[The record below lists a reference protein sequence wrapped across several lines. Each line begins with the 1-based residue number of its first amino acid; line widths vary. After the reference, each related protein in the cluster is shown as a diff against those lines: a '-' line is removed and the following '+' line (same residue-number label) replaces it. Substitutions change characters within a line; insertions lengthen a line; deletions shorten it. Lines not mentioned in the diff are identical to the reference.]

1 MVFSP
6 SFAQSPVYDY
16 MAFRPFWQMVFGR
29 SYGSACI
36 PAVPEKQNPARMGG
50 ELLLAEGAGFDLLC
64 GAGRLGLRHAPGMP
78 PSALGFESCSFSE
91 NKTPPRW
98 AEFCFLANN
107 PDFDTVTPSWKSG
120 VSLMPKWGQ
129 VDRAWGQIVNY
140 VNHMGSKNPAGAC
153 PAGLLFF
160 VYLVAGL
167 LDHSE

>member
-1 MVFSP
+1 
-6 SFAQSPVYDY
+6 
-16 MAFRPFWQMVFGR
+16 
-29 SYGSACI
+29 
-36 PAVPEKQNPARMGG
+36 
-50 ELLLAEGAGFDLLC
+50 LLC
-64 GAGRLGLRHAPGMP
+64 HHHSTKRKERQFYQNYRFFM
-78 PSALGFESCSFSE
+78 
-91 NKTPPRW
+91 
-98 AEFCFLANN
+98 ANN

>member
-1 MVFSP
+1 MNP
-6 SFAQSPVYDY
+6 PARY
-16 MAFRPFWQMVFGR
+16 
-29 SYGSACI
+29 SACI
-36 PAVPEKQNPARMGG
+36 KAF
-50 ELLLAEGAGFDLLC
+50 LAGIIKKYGSYLYY
-64 GAGRLGLRHAPGMP
+64 
-78 PSALGFESCSFSE
+78 SFR
-91 NKTPPRW
+91 TDV
-98 AEFCFLANN
+98 ANN

>member
-1 MVFSP
+1 MK
-6 SFAQSPVYDY
+6 
-16 MAFRPFWQMVFGR
+16 
-29 SYGSACI
+29 SA
-36 PAVPEKQNPARMGG
+36 A
-50 ELLLAEGAGFDLLC
+50 
-64 GAGRLGLRHAPGMP
+64 
-78 PSALGFESCSFSE
+78 
-91 NKTPPRW
+91 T
-98 AEFCFLANN
+98 LANN

>member
-1 MVFSP
+1 MNLPHFK
-6 SFAQSPVYDY
+6 A
-16 MAFRPFWQMVFGR
+16 
-29 SYGSACI
+29 
-36 PAVPEKQNPARMGG
+36 PAVSGLSGHKKTKQQI
-50 ELLLAEGAGFDLLC
+50 D
-64 GAGRLGLRHAPGMP
+64 RLYQ
-78 PSALGFESCSFSE
+78 STVSD
-91 NKTPPRW
+91 
-98 AEFCFLANN
+98 LANN

>member
-1 MVFSP
+1 MSTVTL
-6 SFAQSPVYDY
+6 Y
-16 MAFRPFWQMVFGR
+16 
-29 SYGSACI
+29 
-36 PAVPEKQNPARMGG
+36 QNH
-50 ELLLAEGAGFDLLC
+50 GAY
-64 GAGRLGLRHAPGMP
+64 
-78 PSALGFESCSFSE
+78 
-91 NKTPPRW
+91 
-98 AEFCFLANN
+98 LANN

>member
-1 MVFSP
+1 MST
-6 SFAQSPVYDY
+6 
-16 MAFRPFWQMVFGR
+16 PFPM
-29 SYGSACI
+29 
-36 PAVPEKQNPARMGG
+36 
-50 ELLLAEGAGFDLLC
+50 
-64 GAGRLGLRHAPGMP
+64 
-78 PSALGFESCSFSE
+78 CSFPRAASFGLCHYL
-91 NKTPPRW
+91 NDIARW

>member
-1 MVFSP
+1 MAEKEG
-6 SFAQSPVYDY
+6 FA
-16 MAFRPFWQMVFGR
+16 RLR
-29 SYGSACI
+29 
-36 PAVPEKQNPARMGG
+36 
-50 ELLLAEGAGFDLLC
+50 
-64 GAGRLGLRHAPGMP
+64 AGRLGLQGAPGAL
-78 PSALGFESCSFSE
+78 PSALGSNPSRRPRRLAKCPRFESLHAVK
-91 NKTPPRW
+91 NKHPPPVG
-98 AEFCFLANN
+98 EGCLFLANN